1 MQHLPE
7 PQPVKPA
14 LEGGRHVLAWDDVRL
29 EIDAATGGRVTAL
42 RFGGRNLLSEPAADA
57 GNFGSTFWPSPQTAW
72 GWPPL
77 AEIDHGP
84 YRAELEPAAIVM
96 RSAIN
101 PALAVQVEKRFAAD
115 ARRAAVVFDFAIHN
129 RGEAP
134 TRLAPWQITRVPPGG
149 LSFFPTGAGNYP
161 PSNLAVRE
169 QGGVTWYV
177 YDAAAITDH
186 QKLFADGSEGW
197 LAHVDVEAGT
207 LLVKT
212 FDAVARAEHAPGE
225 AQIEIY
231 ASPAHSY
238 VEVEVQGAYRTIAPG
253 DALAWRVVWLAR
265 KLPPG
270 MAPVAGSAALLAF
283 VRGVVAADRAAV
295 AAAPPA

>member
-1 MQHLPE
+1 MPDMVE
-7 PQPVKPA
+7 PRFEA
-14 LEGGRHVLAWDDVRL
+14 GRYVLDWGAGRI
-29 EIDAATGGRVTAL
+29 EIDPITGGRVTAL
-42 RFGGRNLLSEPAADA
+42 HLDGGNLLTGPDVDP
-57 GNFGSTFWPSPQTAW
+57 GNYGSTFWPAPQSAW

-77 AEIDHGP
+77 AEVDHGP
-84 YRAELEPAAIVM
+84 YEVIRARDALVLNGA
-96 RSAIN
+96 SN
-101 PALAVQVEKRFAAD
+101 PALNVSIDKRVAAD
-115 ARRAAVVFDFAIHN
+115 RARGAVVFEFSINN
-129 RGEAP
+129 RASAP
-134 TRLAPWQITRVPPGG
+134 MQLAPWQITRVPPGG
-149 LSFFPTGAGNYP
+149 LSFFPTGSGSYP

-169 QGGVTWYV
+169 QGGVTWYA

-197 LAHVDVEAGT
+197 LAHVNVEAGA

-212 FDAVARAEHAPGE
+212 FDAVPRAEHAPGE

-295 AAAPPA
+295 AAAPAAAAPA